1 MPSSPRLSG
10 ASRLRAGSLLPAWPP
25 PAVNV
30 LVALTMALWAAQGV
44 LGIWEGTWT
53 IGAPPRPAGHALHAL
68 LVGAEWPGPRENAG
82 ALSIEALRAGRWWT
96 PVTHLF
102 LHAGLLHAGGNAL
115 VLWLFGRPVEAILG
129 RRMLLAL
136 WLAGGALGAL
146 IALAV
151 APGATVLGGSAAA
164 GAVLFAMVTMLP

>member
-53 IGAPPRPAGHALHAL
+53 IGAPPRPAGQALLAL
-68 LVGAEWPGPRENAG
+68 LVGAEWPGALENAG